1 MKPCLKPDFPHH
13 WSNFYTPETFRITGN
28 DMVEKLAVYLTD
40 SQTRRFD
47 RVLPHSAPEERLT
60 HWKLR
65 IKEAGGAETGALWK
79 EGFLEE
85 VMAQSTRLHDPR
97 YAGHQ
102 VAVPLPQLAWLQ
114 AATALL
120 NNGMAIDEMGPASS
134 PMEETVMQEL
144 AKYMGLGG
152 ESGGILCHGGTLANL
167 TALLVARQR
176 KASGNA
182 WKQGTE
188 PRYAVLVSEQAH
200 YCVDRAIRVM
210 GWGEAG
216 TVKVRTLSN
225 HQIDPV
231 ALQSTFE
238 EITGR
243 GFEVIAVVGNAC
255 TTSTGV
261 FDDLEMLAGFAEQ
274 YDLWFHVDGAHG
286 AAQVFSQLNNGPLK
300 GIEKAD
306 SVAMDFHKML
316 GVPALCT
323 GLFYRN
329 GTDAYAAFSQKAA
342 YLYENDQDEWW
353 NLSKRTFECTKR
365 MLSVAVFGIWEAH
378 GPKLWE
384 SLVDRLVD
392 RARVAA
398 HEIEQRPQW
407 ELFAHPQSN
416 IVCFRLIGADNADLR
431 QAMLENGP
439 YYVVKT
445 ELNGETWLR
454 CTFQNPLT
462 DDRDIAALLDRLEE
476 LAASCSIQP

>member
-1 MKPCLKPDFPHH
+1 M
-13 WSNFYTPETFRITGN
+13 
-28 DMVEKLAVYLTD
+28 
-40 SQTRRFD
+40 
-47 RVLPHSAPEERLT
+47 
-60 HWKLR
+60 
-65 IKEAGGAETGALWK
+65 
-79 EGFLEE
+79 
-85 VMAQSTRLHDPR
+85 
-97 YAGHQ
+97 
-102 VAVPLPQLAWLQ
+102 
-114 AATALL
+114 
-120 NNGMAIDEMGPASS
+120 
-134 PMEETVMQEL
+134 
-144 AKYMGLGG
+144 
-152 ESGGILCHGGTLANL
+152 
-167 TALLVARQR
+167 
-176 KASGNA
+176 
-182 WKQGTE
+182 
-188 PRYAVLVSEQAH
+188 
-200 YCVDRAIRVM
+200 
-210 GWGEAG
+210 
-216 TVKVRTLSN
+216 
-225 HQIDPV
+225 
-231 ALQSTFE
+231 
-238 EITGR
+238 
-243 GFEVIAVVGNAC
+243 
-255 TTSTGV
+255 
-261 FDDLEMLAGFAEQ
+261 
-274 YDLWFHVDGAHG
+274 DGAHG

-416 IVCFRLIGADNADLR
+416 IVCFRLIGVDNADLR